1 MSSFFDPDILKQI
14 KQYET
19 GVNVIENF
27 VSQDECAELLDYF
40 RNLKNKSVG
49 KSQSVE
55 REESTKIFFNF
66 EQSKKLLNLRKKIEE
81 QVGQFFVNDFQP
93 HVITS
98 RYPLR
103 LHADT
108 GKNLKNFIFK
118 NIIIPLEVVYSE
130 DAREKNLHTRLYLR
144 INGMIN
150 LLYSPKIS
158 EMIMILS

>member
-66 EQSKKLLNLRKKIEE
+66 EQLLASNCI
-81 QVGQFFVNDFQP
+81 
-93 HVITS
+93 
-98 RYPLR
+98 
-103 LHADT
+103 
-108 GKNLKNFIFK
+108 
-118 NIIIPLEVVYSE
+118 
-130 DAREKNLHTRLYLR
+130 
-144 INGMIN
+144 
-150 LLYSPKIS
+150 
-158 EMIMILS
+158 